1 MTVAVQNESASGAD
15 ESGLARLADYVL
27 EQMQV
32 DPVVELSV
40 TLVDESEMT
49 RLHEQYMNEPG
60 PTDVLAFPMDDL
72 DASPDS
78 DGEARLLGDV
88 ILCPSVAAAQAL
100 DAGHGTDAELR
111 LLCVH
116 GVLHLLGYDHHS
128 PDDEREMF
136 GLQARL
142 LAGFP
147 GAVPEST
154 R

>member
-78 DGEARLLGDV
+78 DGEASPSGRRDPVPLGGG
-88 ILCPSVAAAQAL
+88 S
-100 DAGHGTDAELR
+100 
-111 LLCVH
+111 
-116 GVLHLLGYDHHS
+116 
-128 PDDEREMF
+128 
-136 GLQARL
+136 
-142 LAGFP
+142 P
-147 GAVPEST
+147 GARRRT